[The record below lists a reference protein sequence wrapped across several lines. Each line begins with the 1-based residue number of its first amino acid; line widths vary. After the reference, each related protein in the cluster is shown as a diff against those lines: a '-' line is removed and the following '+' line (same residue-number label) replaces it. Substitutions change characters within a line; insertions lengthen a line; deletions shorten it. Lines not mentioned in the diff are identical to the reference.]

1 MLLRLKILQA
11 GVLVEWKVSSPLSGR
26 QQIPD
31 RTGKNGSVALTMVLR
46 GSLLHVTQTETSRH
60 NSTVCTRR
68 IPLLL
73 HMLMCHSPMLLIFQ
87 LDRQVSSARVWEAC
101 KLWITRWTID
111 DEVSVITHAFWLE
124 GSITAESSK
133 AHTSL
138 KLPLPPNVAIIFYIV
153 HVWLADLQQ
162 SLGPESEH
170 EAQFISILLQWQL
183 SYTELLSTQ
192 ELLQSREVRHGE
204 IQTLQQKYKRG
215 KNKNK

>member
-26 QQIPD
+26 QQILE

-101 KLWITRWTID
+101 KLWITRWTAIG

-124 GSITAESSK
+124 GSITPESSK
-133 AHTSL
+133 AQTSL
-138 KLPLPPNVAIIFYIV
+138 KLPPPQCCYHFLYCARLVSRPAAIPGSRVRARGPVYQHPAAVA
-153 HVWLADLQQ
+153 
-162 SLGPESEH
+162 
-170 EAQFISILLQWQL
+170 AQL
-183 SYTELLSTQ
+183 
-192 ELLQSREVRHGE
+192 HGVALHAGAAAEQGGATWGNPDPAAE
-204 IQTLQQKYKRG
+204 I
-215 KNKNK
+215 